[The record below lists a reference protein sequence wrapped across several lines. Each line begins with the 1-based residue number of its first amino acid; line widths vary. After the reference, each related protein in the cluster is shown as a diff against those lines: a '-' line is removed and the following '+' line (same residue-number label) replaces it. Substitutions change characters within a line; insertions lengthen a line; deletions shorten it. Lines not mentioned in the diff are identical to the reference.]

1 MKNIFRI
8 RSRWSQSKSILK
20 DASYISK
27 VFRFTGIKKRNNNF
41 IESSRKSFFWFSI
54 RLEKFRSNDHLIGEK
69 KLPKIWVFLDAI
81 FFSST
86 EFLLRTNFFVFPFSF
101 DETLVVTKN
110 IPKVHLLLIGRSFE
124 FLIFCIFN
132 FPHREAKIKLA
143 YINTF
148 NDLALLKVDDNGLM
162 SSMCAADN
170 QK

>member
-1 MKNIFRI
+1 MYYIKIVAKQEY
-8 RSRWSQSKSILK
+8 QSLKRCELHFKSFQ
-20 DASYISK
+20 
-27 VFRFTGIKKRNNNF
+27 VHWNKKTKQQLC
-41 IESSRKSFFWFSI
+41 RKFSNWNKKFFWFSI

-69 KLPKIWVFLDAI
+69 KIAKNLGFSRRN

-86 EFLLRTNFFVFPFSF
+86 EFLLGTNFFVFPFSF

-143 YINTF
+143 YMNTF

-162 SSMCAADN
+162 SSMCAADK